1 MIKIVKEWQGAGGE
15 QYMDGVL
22 KKNQFNPKINK

>member
-22 KKNQFNPKINK
+22 KKINSIPK